1 MMDVNEI
8 AALLHIQKE
17 TRDQPSLKAIH
28 DAAMRKLVEHNS
40 SHTEAPKPDEIPPTA
55 GPLTLGA
62 VQEGEDDKPK
72 DDNGNGVGR
81 RI

>member
-40 SHTEAPKPDEIPPTA
+40 SHTEAPKPEEIPPTA

-62 VQEGEDDKPK
+62 VQEGADDDEPK
-72 DDNGNGVGR
+72 TNGR

>member
-28 DAAMRKLVEHNS
+28 DAAFRKLNEHNNA
-40 SHTEAPKPDEIPPTA
+40 HMEMVKPEEIPPTA

-62 VQEGEDDKPK
+62 VQEGADDDEPK
-72 DDNGNGVGR
+72 TNGR